1 MLPEGET
8 QRQTT
13 HSVTPCSRG
22 QRTKAVPQEKRGEEN
37 KKNIK
42 YR

>member
-8 QRQTT
+8 QRNHPLSHPVQ
-13 HSVTPCSRG
+13 PG

-37 KKNIK
+37 KKHIK